1 MFILVSN
8 ITIGDYTFKT
18 VNAVEVKRSIHDI
31 GATAKITIP
40 ATARL
45 AKEGEPK
52 TAVETAKQFKAGD
65 PVSISLGY
73 GTDLQKEFQGYV
85 RRVNFTIPV
94 TVECEDNIYLLKRK
108 DVKKSWKATTL
119 KEVLNYII
127 TLVNADLAEEFKVK
141 LSGLIP
147 DVNMTNFE
155 IKSNAAAALGKIKTH
170 YGLATYFDLDGVLYS
185 GLAYAPDLGTVKY
198 KLRYNTV
205 EDNDLKYRSAEDV
218 KLKAKAINIQKD
230 NTKVEVEVG
239 DDDGEIRTLF
249 FYNISSQ
256 DQLKKLAEEEL
267 KKYKF
272 NGYEG
277 KITTLLQPYAL
288 PGMTAEIEDVDF
300 NERSGNY
307 YIEGI
312 QVTYGTGG
320 ARRIIDI
327 GIKL

>member
-1 MFILVSN
+1 MKILASN
-8 ITIGDYTFKT
+8 ITIGDYSFKT
-18 VNAVEVKRSIHDI
+18 VNAVEVKRSIHEI

-45 AKEGEPK
+45 VKEGEPK
-52 TAVETAKQFKAGD
+52 TTIETAKQFKAGD

-85 RRVNFTIPV
+85 KRVNFTIPV

-108 DVKKSWKATTL
+108 DIKHSWKSTTL
-119 KEVLNYII
+119 KEVLQFI
-127 TLVNADLAEEFKVK
+127 TSGSGIS

-147 DVNMTNFE
+147 DVAMTNFE
-155 IKSNAAAALGKIKTH
+155 INSNTAAALGIIKTN
-170 YGLATYFDLDGVLYS
+170 YGLAAYFDIDGVLYV
-185 GLAYAPDLGTVKY
+185 GLAYVPNLGKVKY
-198 KLRYNTV
+198 KLRYNTI

-249 FYNISSQ
+249 FYDIKSQ

-267 KKYKF
+267 QKYKYD
-272 NGYEG
+272 GYEG

-288 PGMTAEIEDVDF
+288 PGMTASIEDVDYQ
-300 NERSGNY
+300 EKSGDY
-307 YIEGI
+307 YIEGTH
-312 QVTYGTGG
+312 VTFGTNG

>member
-1 MFILVSN
+1 MLIPASD
-8 ITIGDYTFKT
+8 ITIGDYDFKT
-18 VNAVEVKRSIHDI
+18 VNAVEIKRSIHDI

-45 AKEGEPK
+45 VKEGEPK
-52 TAVETAKQFKAGD
+52 TTVETAKQFKAGD
-65 PVSISLGY
+65 QVSISLGY

-108 DVKKSWKATTL
+108 NIKKSWKSTTL
-119 KEVLNYII
+119 KEVLQFI
-127 TLVNADLAEEFKVK
+127 TNGTGIT

-147 DVNMTNFE
+147 DVAMTNFE
-155 IKSNAAAALGKIKTH
+155 VKANAAAALGVIKTN
-170 YGLATYFDLDGVLYS
+170 YGLATYFDINGVLYC
-185 GLAYAPDLGTVKY
+185 GLAYAPDLGKVKY
-198 KLRYNTV
+198 KLRYNTI

-249 FYNISSQ
+249 FYDIK
-256 DQLKKLAEEEL
+256 DKAQLKKLAEEEL
-267 KKYKF
+267 QKYKF

-277 KITTLLQPYAL
+277 KITTFLQPYAL
-288 PGMTAEIEDVDF
+288 PGMTASIEDVDYQ
-300 NERSGNY
+300 EKSGDY
-307 YIEGI
+307 YIEGTT
-312 QVTYGTGG
+312 VSYTTSG